1 MENPKKMTREE
12 EAEEIIRRLQKT
24 NEERDIEARKLEMEQ
39 LMVLFSKMIAEEI
52 DKESLERLK
61 RQIDNSQDPC

>member
-1 MENPKKMTREE
+1 MTREE